1 MDELARQHRPHD
13 PIAGARRLADR
24 ALHHPWSELTIV
36 ALILVSVF
44 ALLAEVAFQPTS
56 TVAFLLNRAG
66 DVITLVF
73 VAELSLRA
81 WVAPSKRRFLMRY
94 WTDILAVLPVLH
106 LEPLRLFRV
115 LLLLRIFRAGVLL
128 NRRVTLVR
136 SFFSGALKDL
146 VWIGTVTTTIVL
158 ACGVAL
164 HVSGE
169 SLLYAS
175 GTAEELRGTLQGS
188 LWYAIYTFIGGEPIG
203 GNPASPL
210 GRLVTLILMLG
221 GLTVF
226 GMAVG
231 TVSASMALAL
241 SKRLEAK
248 EMDLDELS
256 GHVVICGWN
265 RSGPT
270 LVRELF
276 GTDAPRGRAV
286 VLISEHTAR
295 PEDLDLPGVPHELVY
310 HHTGDYTRIATLK
323 AAGVERASA
332 AILLRDASIER
343 SDADRDARTVLAALT
358 IERMTESIFC
368 CAELSDRE
376 SEELLRMHGVEEI
389 VVGDI
394 YAGAIMGSVGRTHGL
409 VAVLDDI
416 LTSHGGHAFHKVTV
430 PASMAGLGV
439 GEVHTVLK
447 RDHNAIL
454 VSRESGGRVEVNP
467 SIDEVVAAGDLLVVI
482 ADHRIRL

>member
-1 MDELARQHRPHD
+1 MDAELSKPWTVARV
-13 PIAGARRLADR
+13 RRLVDR
-24 ALHHPWSELTIV
+24 ALHHPWAELTIV
-36 ALILVSVF
+36 ALIFVSVF
-44 ALLAEVAFQPTS
+44 ALLVEVAFQPKS
-56 TVAFLLNRAG
+56 EVAALLNRAG
-66 DVITLVF
+66 DVITMVF
-73 VAELSLRA
+73 VVELSLRA

-94 WTDILAVLPVLH
+94 WTDILAVVPVLH

-128 NRRVTLVR
+128 NRRVTMVR

-146 VWIGTVTTTIVL
+146 VWIGTVTTTVVL

-164 HVSGE
+164 HVSSD
-169 SLLYAS
+169 SLLYAPGMS
-175 GTAEELRGTLQGS
+175 DELHGTLEGS

-210 GRLVTLILMLG
+210 GRLVTLLLMLG

-241 SKRLEAK
+241 SRRLEAK

-256 GHVVICGWN
+256 DHVVICGWN
-265 RSGPT
+265 GSGPT

-276 GTDAPRGRAV
+276 GAGAPRGRAV
-286 VLISEHTAR
+286 VLISEHEAR
-295 PEDLDLPGVPHELVY
+295 PEDLFLPDVPHELVY

-332 AILLRDASIER
+332 AILLRDNTCDR

-358 IERMTESIFC
+358 IERMTEAIFC

-389 VVGDI
+389 VVGDF

-409 VAVLDDI
+409 VSVLDDI
-416 LTSHGGHAFHKVTV
+416 LSSHGGNAFHKVTV
-430 PASMAGLGV
+430 PAGLAGQSIGDL
-439 GEVHTVLK
+439 HLLLK
-447 RDHNAIL
+447 RDHGAIL
-454 VSRESGGRVEVNP
+454 VSWEHEGEVVVNP
-467 SIDEVVAAGDLLVVI
+467 GIRTLVSKGDLLVVI